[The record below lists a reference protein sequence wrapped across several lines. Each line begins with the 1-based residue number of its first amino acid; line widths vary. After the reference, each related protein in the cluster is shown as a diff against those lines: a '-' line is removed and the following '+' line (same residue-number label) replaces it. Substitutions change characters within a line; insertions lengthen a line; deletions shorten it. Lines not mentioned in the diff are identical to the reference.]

1 MTTSIRRYHVLVKK
15 SIGIDLGYGSS
26 AFGIVVAQW
35 LDDHIQIL
43 PVEEYHRLDYNEMLT
58 LAYGLIPRYQVDKVY
73 IDGANPSFISSQ
85 SCK

>member
-1 MTTSIRRYHVLVKK
+1 MTISIRRYHVLV
-15 SIGIDLGYGSS
+15 IGIDPGYGSS

-58 LAYGLIPRYQVDKVY
+58 LAYGLIPRYQVDKVH
-73 IDGANPSFISSQ
+73 IDGANPSFI
-85 SCK
+85 K

>member
-1 MTTSIRRYHVLVKK
+1 MNRKDLDNFNSSLSCFSKK
-15 SIGIDLGYGSS
+15 SIGIDPGYGSS

-73 IDGANPSFISSQ
+73 IEVLTIVS
-85 SCK
+85 